1 MKKLLL
7 ASLFLLYGCD
17 KKETTRATSTDA
29 ISKDILQNNLKA
41 LPKSWSVVNGEWG
54 YKDGVFLQ
62 SETDNSYNVIINKNK
77 KLTNLKASVEFMPLS
92 GKWDA
97 SGGIIFR
104 VKDKDNY
111 YILRANALE
120 DNLSLYTY
128 VNGSRH
134 LIKEVRV
141 KAPSLKEWHSIKVV
155 VKGNLIE
162 GYLDGKLY
170 LTFRD
175 STFKSGYTGLWTKA
189 DSVTKFKNFIVEEI
203 N

>member
-1 MKKLLL
+1 MKKLLIATL
-7 ASLFLLYGCD
+7 LLLYGCD
-17 KKETTRATSTDA
+17 KKETTKDTA
-29 ISKDILQNNLKA
+29 IDVKSKEVVQNKLKS
-41 LPKSWSVVNGEWG
+41 LPKNWSVVSGEWG
-54 YKDGVFLQ
+54 YKSGVLLQ

-77 KLTNLKASVEFMPLS
+77 MFTNIKASVEFIPLS

-104 VKDKDNY
+104 VIDKENY

-128 VNGSRH
+128 INGSRH

-141 KAPSLKEWHSIKVV
+141 KAPSLKEWHALKVI
-155 VKGNLIE
+155 VKGDLIE
-162 GYLDGKLY
+162 GYLDEKLC
-170 LTFRD
+170 LTFKD

-189 DSVTKFKNFIVEEI
+189 DSVTKFRDFMVEQE
-203 N
+203 